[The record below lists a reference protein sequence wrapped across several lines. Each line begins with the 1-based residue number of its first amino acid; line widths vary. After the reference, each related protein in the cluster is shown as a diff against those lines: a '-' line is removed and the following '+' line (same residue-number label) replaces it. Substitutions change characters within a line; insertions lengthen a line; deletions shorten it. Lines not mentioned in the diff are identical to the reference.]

1 MDKARNALRERLN
14 SAAQQVEARTEV
26 VYARV
31 QERSPDRVRALRQRH
46 AQAQIQSRNYS
57 TQRVVN
63 TAIRYFTSE
72 ATHVSSKPLRS
83 NLPASRTRSA
93 ISNLTSRTPFAS
105 TLRPNLTGGTL
116 CRSAGGYNLGAGRV
130 GGVRYFSHGPA
141 QPAEVIQNV
150 SQAVRAFWLN
160 GHKARFDG
168 YSSKTGGKRYRAVS
182 PAQDKARQAFDAC
195 HAHSA
200 GGFVDFKI
208 SPTVT
213 AVGPLASVPRAT
225 TSPSS
230 SCTESVTAS
239 QTATIADEYVMNTL
253 AIDFARALKDL
264 AAVMNDLKRLAVL
277 GALPLLLINE
287 TTLRVRF
294 PGCDADTVESLC
306 TELGIRRGIVGQ
318 DEDFE
323 VQHGAEM
330 ALLFPFAPSKPASDA
345 DHYDLHGGRPTKRPK
360 RDNVDWSDM
369 LSPARVH
376 SPSLS
381 AGSFEFETISPRANG
396 QQEDVIG
403 YMSANGEIV
412 ANPWLSD
419 PRPVSLSDYESLH
432 PSETEEDV
440 AMYFRPDHRA
450 YSTERGHDESQA
462 EYEGIEG
469 IYRFIEQCDHA
480 RR

>member
-1 MDKARNALRERLN
+1 MS
-14 SAAQQVEARTEV
+14 SAAQQLETRTEV

-31 QERSPDRVRALRQRH
+31 PERSPDRIRALRQRQAH
-46 AQAQIQSRNYS
+46 AQSQTRNYT

-63 TAIRYFTSE
+63 TAVRYLTTEAIQTTSR
-72 ATHVSSKPLRS
+72 PLRS
-83 NLPASRTRSA
+83 NLPTSKTRSA

-116 CRSAGGYNLGAGRV
+116 GRSAGGYTTGAGRV

-160 GHKARFDG
+160 GHRARFDG
-168 YSSKTGGKRYRAVS
+168 YNQTTGGKRYRAVS
-182 PAQDKARQAFDAC
+182 PTQDKARQAFDTC

-200 GGFVDFKI
+200 GSFVDFKI

-213 AVGPLASVPRAT
+213 AVGPLANIPRAT
-225 TSPSS
+225 TSSTS
-230 SCTESVTAS
+230 TCTETVTAS
-239 QTATIADEYVMNTL
+239 QTATLADDYVMTTL

-264 AAVMNDLKRLAVL
+264 AAVMNDLKRLATL
-277 GALPLLLINE
+277 GSLPLLLINE

-306 TELGIRRGIVGQ
+306 TELGIRRGIIGQ

-330 ALLFPFAPSKPASDA
+330 ALLFPFAPSKPVSEVDYC
-345 DHYDLHGGRPTKRPK
+345 DVYDRRPVKRT
-360 RDNVDWSDM
+360 RREDVDWCGM
-369 LSPARVH
+369 LSPARTHV
-376 SPSLS
+376 SSIASGSL
-381 AGSFEFETISPRANG
+381 EFETVSPRLNG
-396 QQEDVIG
+396 QQDEVTG
-403 YMSANGEIV
+403 FMSANGEIV
-412 ANPWLSD
+412 TNPWLSD
-419 PRPVSLSDYESLH
+419 PRPISLSDYGSLR
-432 PSETEEDV
+432 PSEEQEDV
-440 AMYFRPDHRA
+440 AMYFQPDHRN
-450 YSTERGHDESQA
+450 YSTKRSHAESQA

-469 IYRFIEQCDHA
+469 IYRFIEQCDRA